1 MTCKHCGQPIDLDK
15 EHQCIVKEKY
25 NQKTISIIMPPAP
38 HRSSPSLDQ
47 SVLSLSGNH
56 PEHIT
61 LEQVLDFKQETEG
74 FIKEVLNV
82 VKIWKKFVKKPTK
95 QNIILI
101 ICGVI
106 AFILWFWTK
115 YAPGGFNYMP
125 PTGLKAVFSFLT
137 ASFNNVPSRI
147 LHFSALVTLVSAFLP
162 AILGGQYEKV
172 IANVNGVIQLIIK
185 VISYKKSQV
194 FYTLIIAAGAGLFFT
209 NYMMRNNSINKY
221 FACFTLG
228 TMIMLSTSGLFKS
241 TFVRLMKGLLNDITK
256 LLKIK
261 DFYTKYQ
268 IAIQLGFGGGLVLS
282 IVSSLIRD
290 ISSSAF
296 TDNLGYF
303 LGFIVFVTGIT
314 LSFQNLKLKRK
325 AV

>member
-1 MTCKHCGQPIDLDK
+1 MTCQHCGQPLEANK
-15 EHQCIVKEKY
+15 QHHCVNPTQFK
-25 NQKTISIIMPPAP
+25 QKSLSINMPPAP
-38 HRSSPSLDQ
+38 YRNSPSLDQ
-47 SVLSLSGNH
+47 TVLSISGHH
-56 PEHIT
+56 PESIT
-61 LEQVLDFKQETEG
+61 LEQVLDFKQESEG

-95 QNIILI
+95 HNIILL
-101 ICGVI
+101 ICGAI

-115 YAPGGFNYMP
+115 YAPGGFDYMP

-137 ASFNNVPSRI
+137 ASFNNIPSRI

-162 AILGGQYEKV
+162 SILGGQYEKV
-172 IANVNGVIQLIIK
+172 ISNVNGVIQLIIK

-194 FYTLIIAAGAGLFFT
+194 YYTLIMALGAGLFFS

-268 IAIQLGFGGGLVLS
+268 IALQLGFGGGLVLS
-282 IVSSLIRD
+282 IVSSLLRNV
-290 ISSSAF
+290 SSSSF
-296 TDNLGYF
+296 TDNIGYV
-303 LGFIVFVTGIT
+303 LGFIVFITGIV
-314 LSFQNLKLKRK
+314 LSIQNKPLKRK
-325 AV
+325 AT